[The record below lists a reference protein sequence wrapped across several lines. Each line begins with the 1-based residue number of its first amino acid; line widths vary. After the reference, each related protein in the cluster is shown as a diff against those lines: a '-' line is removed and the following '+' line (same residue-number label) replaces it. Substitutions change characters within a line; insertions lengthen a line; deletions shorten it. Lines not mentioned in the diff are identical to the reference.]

1 MLMQVQAKQRGLP
14 PGRPMRMPHLLRDL
28 RYAVRGLL
36 RAPLFSAVAVIS
48 IALGIGANTAI
59 FTLVDQVLLRRL
71 PVSDPEAL
79 VLLTQRGPHQGNN
92 RGGNSTSFPMYE
104 DFREAFVDQSLAA
117 ALPRVSLPYDA
128 LPAGK
133 PIFSGMFARFAISLN
148 VGYGGQ
154 TERVPG
160 ELVSGTYFPVLGVG
174 AAIGRVI
181 TPEDDRI
188 RAGHAVAVLSHEYWR
203 TRFGG
208 DAGVI
213 GRTIVVN
220 NHPLTIIGV
229 SQAGFDGVDIGYAPG
244 IRVPMMMKAQMTPQ
258 WDDLDNRRSRWAN
271 VFGRLK
277 PGVTAESAKA
287 ALQPYFKGIRSM
299 EVQEAAFRTTS
310 SAQREQF
317 LTGTIDLLPAAQG
330 RSPLRLQLQQPLW
343 LLMGTVVGVL
353 LIACANVASLLIAR
367 AASRQKEFAVRLALG
382 AGRRR
387 IVSQLLA
394 ESLLLAVL
402 GGVLGLGVAR
412 WTSSFLLGFI
422 PQGETPHVISGS
434 LDLRILAFNFA
445 IALVTGVL
453 FGLVPALRS
462 TRPSLAPTLKDQVGT
477 VVGGGSGVRFRKT
490 LVVGQVML
498 SVLLLIG
505 AGLFIRSLRNL
516 HLTDLGMRPDNL
528 LAFSVDPSIG
538 GYSAQRTQQFYQQLL
553 DRMQGQAGIS
563 AAAFAAMGVLEGNE
577 WDSTI
582 TVAGY
587 DAKPGEN
594 MNPYCNAV
602 SPGYFKTMGV
612 PFVAGR
618 DFDQRDAVVMP
629 PPEPDGSTFRVAIVN
644 ESFAKHYYGN
654 ASPIGRRIGFGGDPG
669 TPTPIEIIGLVK
681 DAKYTGVRD
690 DIPRT
695 VYFAYQQMEDAGSAV
710 MYVRSRQ
717 PPVEAFGAVR
727 RTVREMDSNIPI
739 YNLRTLARQIERSL
753 LTERLVATL
762 STAFGAL
769 ATLLAVI
776 GLYGLMAYTVARRT
790 REVGLRMALGAVS
803 RDVVWLVMR
812 EVITLVGIGVTLGL
826 AAAWA
831 ASRLVGSQ
839 LYGVSPNDP
848 VTMLAAAC
856 GLTLVALLAGYV
868 PAYRAARVNPVTAL
882 RYE

>member
-1 MLMQVQAKQRGLP
+1 
-14 PGRPMRMPHLLRDL
+14 MPHLLRDL
-28 RYAVRGLL
+28 RYALRGLL
-36 RAPLFSAVAVIS
+36 RSPLFTVVAVVS

-59 FTLVDQVLLRRL
+59 FTLVDQVLLRQL
-71 PVSDPEAL
+71 PVREPEEL
-79 VLLTQRGPHQGNN
+79 VLLTQRGPHHGNN
-92 RGGNSTSFPMYE
+92 RGGNTTSFPMYE
-104 DFREAFVDQSLAA
+104 DFREAFVDHALSPS
-117 ALPRVSLPYDA
+117 LPRVSLPYDA
-128 LPAGK
+128 LAAGK
-133 PIFSGMFARFAISLN
+133 SLFSGMFARYAMSLN

-188 RAGHAVAVLSHEYWR
+188 RGGHPVAVLSYEYWR
-203 TRFGG
+203 TRFSG
-208 DAGVI
+208 DASVI
-213 GRTIVVN
+213 GKTIVVN
-220 NHPLTIIGV
+220 NHALTIIGV

-244 IRVPMMMKAQMTPQ
+244 VRVPMMMKAQMTPQ

-271 VFGRLK
+271 VFGRMK
-277 PGVTAESAKA
+277 QGTTPEIAKA
-287 ALQPYFKGIRSM
+287 ALQPYFKNIRSM
-299 EVQEAAFRTTS
+299 EVQEPAFRTTS
-310 SAQREQF
+310 STQREQF

-330 RSPLRLQLQQPLW
+330 RSPLRLRLQQPLW

-394 ESLLLAVL
+394 ESLLLATV

-422 PQGETPHVISGS
+422 PTGETPHVISGS
-434 LDLRILAFNFA
+434 LDWRILAFNFA
-445 IALVTGVL
+445 LALATGTL
-453 FGLVPALRS
+453 FGLAPALRS

-516 HLTDLGMRPDNL
+516 HLTDLGMRADNL
-528 LAFSVDPSIG
+528 LAFSIDPSIG
-538 GYSAQRTQQFYQQLL
+538 GYSAQRTQQFYQQML
-553 DRMQGQAGIS
+553 DRMQIQPGVSGV
-563 AAAFAAMGVLEGNE
+563 AFASMGVLEGSE

-582 TVAGY
+582 TVDGY
-587 DAKPGEN
+587 EAKPGEN

-612 PFVAGR
+612 PFLLGR
-618 DFDQRDAVVMP
+618 DFDQRDAVVIQP
-629 PPEPDGSTFRVAIVN
+629 PDPDAPGASTFRVAIVN
-644 ESFAKHYYGN
+644 ESFAKHYYGS

-669 TPTPIEIIGLVK
+669 TPTPIEIIGVVK

-690 DIPRT
+690 DIPQT
-695 VYFAYQQMEDAGSAV
+695 VYFAYQQMDDAGSAV
-710 MYVRSRQ
+710 VYVRTGQ
-717 PPVEAFGAVR
+717 DPGAAFGAVR
-727 RTVREMDSNIPI
+727 RTVQEMDSTIPI

-753 LTERLVATL
+753 LTERIVATL

-803 RDVVWLVMR
+803 GDVVWLIMR
-812 EVITLVGIGVTLGL
+812 EVMVLVGVGVALGL
-826 AAAWA
+826 AAAWGV
-831 ASRLVGSQ
+831 SRLIGNQ

-848 VTMLAAAC
+848 MTMVAAAC
-856 GLTLVALLAGYV
+856 GLTIVALMAGYI
-868 PAYRAARVNPVTAL
+868 PAFRAARVNPVTAL